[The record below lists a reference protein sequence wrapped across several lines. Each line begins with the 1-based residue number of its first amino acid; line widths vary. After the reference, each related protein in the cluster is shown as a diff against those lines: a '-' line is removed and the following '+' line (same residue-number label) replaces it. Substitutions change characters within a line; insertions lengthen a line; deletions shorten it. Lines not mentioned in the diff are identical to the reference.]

1 MIKAQRIAAMSIAK
15 VLAGASLTAVLY
27 EVWRTERDLTAQQR
41 GGIQDLSY
49 GVLRYYGQLDALLKL
64 LLNKPLWDENL
75 HCLLLVGLYQL
86 IHCEKAPHA
95 VVDSAV
101 SASNDLGGN
110 KSVRGLINAV
120 LRNFIRRR
128 PALLD
133 RAMKSE
139 GGRFSHP
146 QWWIDKLRVQYP
158 HQYQVILEASNLR
171 APMTLRINRRRVDMV
186 EYQDAL
192 TQAGMDARLLGG
204 NALELARPSPIDRLP
219 GFAEGLVSVQDVAA
233 QLAAPLLDVRDG
245 MRVLDACA
253 APGGKTAHLL
263 ELAEI
268 ELTAVDDD
276 AARTA
281 LVTQNLSRLGL
292 SAHRVLQGNASHPE
306 KWWDGQPFDCIL
318 ADVPCSASG
327 VTRRH
332 PDIKWLRRENDI
344 PQFATRQC
352 EILESLWRLLIKGG
366 KLLYVTCSI
375 FAEENGLQID
385 QFLRRHSDAC
395 VMPVH
400 QPEMIEGQLLPS
412 AHHDGFYYALLRKT

>member
-1 MIKAQRIAAMSIAK
+1 MIKTQRIAAMSIAK
-15 VLAGASLTAVLY
+15 VLAGASLTAVLH

-86 IHCEKAPHA
+86 IHFKKAPHV

-101 SASNDLGGN
+101 SASNDLSGN
-110 KSVRGLINAV
+110 KTVRGLINAV
-120 LRNFIRRR
+120 LRNFVRQR

-133 RAMKSE
+133 RAMESE
-139 GGRFSHP
+139 VGRFSHP
-146 QWWIDKLRVQYP
+146 QWWISKLRAQYP
-158 HQYQVILEASNLR
+158 HQYQIILEASNLR
-171 APMTLRINRRRVDMV
+171 APMTLRVNRRRVDAV
-186 EYQDAL
+186 EYQDVL
-192 TQAGMDARLLGG
+192 RRAGMDARLLAD
-204 NALELARPSPIDRLP
+204 NAIELARPTPIDDLP
-219 GFAEGLVSVQDVAA
+219 GFAEGLVSVQDMAA
-233 QLAAPLLDVRDG
+233 QLAAPLLDVHDG

-253 APGGKTAHLL
+253 APGGKSAHLL

-268 ELTAVDDD
+268 ELMAVDDD
-276 AARTA
+276 AARAA

-292 SAHRVLQGNASHPE
+292 SAHRVLQGNASQPE
-306 KWWDGQPFDCIL
+306 KWWDSQQFDCIL

-332 PDIKWLRRENDI
+332 TDIKWLRRENDI
-344 PQFATRQC
+344 PQFAARQC
-352 EILESLWRLLIKGG
+352 EILESLWRLLIQGG
-366 KLLYVTCSI
+366 KLLYATCSI
-375 FAEENGLQID
+375 FAEENGLQIH
-385 QFLRRHSDAC
+385 QFLRRHSDARL
-395 VMPVH
+395 MPFH
-400 QPEMIEGQLLPS
+400 QPEMIEGQLLPN